1 MTVVNVSTDGAG
13 QTDQCGRA
21 TVDVTCPIVSGGS
34 TETFRSALV
43 LLLADCT
50 AGDLRQFK
58 VVVEAEISSKA
69 SC

>member
-13 QTDQCGRA
+13 QTDQSDRV
-21 TVDVTCPIVSGGS
+21 TVDVTCLIVSGGS
-34 TETFRSALV
+34 RETFRSALV